1 MRARL
6 LCWRVYG
13 VTLHGLYC
21 QKRLFPRAS
30 PIDLETSYNRKSGRL
45 EVKKSG
51 FGKKSYPLFTKDS
64 RTGQDRLNPQLT
76 KEIKDSLGQPAEEI
90 IAEDRDSIR
99 EQRKRLAEAEQQQ
112 RQAEAL
118 AVERKKNA
126 REAQDLSTRIKI
138 AQARIDSIQESYGD
152 NIESEVELNR
162 LKTLKKNYESDLEK
176 KKKELAALEKQS
188 KDKEKIQAKVDR
200 EKTCRN

>member
-1 MRARL
+1 M
-6 LCWRVYG
+6 
-13 VTLHGLYC
+13 HGLYC

-118 AVERKKNA
+118 AVERKKKC
-126 REAQDLSTRIKI
+126 TRGS
-138 AQARIDSIQESYGD
+138 RS
-152 NIESEVELNR
+152 
-162 LKTLKKNYESDLEK
+162 
-176 KKKELAALEKQS
+176 
-188 KDKEKIQAKVDR
+188 
-200 EKTCRN
+200 